1 MPNHNLATQQKS
13 NLATRKTSKF
23 DHKPPHSDGELSEME
38 AAAATQSEQTTIPL
52 TKKISKNFNVRKLKI
67 W

>member
-1 MPNHNLATQQKS
+1 MPNHNLATHQKS

-38 AAAATQSEQTTIPL
+38 AAAAQSEQTIPL